1 MMLLGFNGANSANAK
16 LGFAK
21 ALCFAVVTLLGFSTS
36 FAQSNESS
44 IRWIDDFDTA
54 VRYASSNQLPLML
67 HFYGDN
73 CPPCKLLEKRAFLDP
88 VLIDKINGQLVAA
101 RINGEKQKELRMRY
115 QVTRWPTD
123 VYLLPTGEE
132 IYRSV
137 SPQDPAVY
145 GQMVDR
151 VALRHRDWKAGEI
164 AKSKGDEHRIAN
176 RTSTEIAHA
185 RAPGPGMNGSGLTTH
200 AVSTSGALAAK
211 VQSQMPNANV
221 PSPAQRT
228 IANPFASEGSIQV
241 PASPNPSV
249 PAYDP
254 VELSSRPYET
264 ASPVVATPTGNQK
277 PWNPNLSTNTAGVAA
292 RAPGMA
298 PFAPAPM
305 ASGVASDASQLK
317 LKEVRCETVGL
328 DGYCPVSLSLGVKAK
343 SPNSWVEGLPRFA
356 VKHRGRIYHC
366 ASEEARTAFLASPDQ
381 YAPHLSCFDLI
392 HYVKT
397 GEFVDGKCEYGC
409 FQPGKSRVFLFSS
422 QENCDEFTRME
433 SQYSGII
440 DGTSSELIANQP
452 SGQTVR

>member
-1 MMLLGFNGANSANAK
+1 MLQGFKGAVKASAK
-16 LGFAK
+16 LSK
-21 ALCFAVVTLLGFSTS
+21 ALCFVVVTLLGYTAS

-54 VRYASSNQLPLML
+54 VRYATSNQLPLML

-88 VLIDKINGQLVAA
+88 VLIDKINGQLVAT

-132 IYRSV
+132 ILRSV

-151 VALRHRDWKAGEI
+151 VALRHRDWKAGET
-164 AKSKGDEHRIAN
+164 AKSKGEEHRIAN
-176 RTSTEIAHA
+176 RTSTELSHA
-185 RAPGPGMNGSGLTTH
+185 RAPGPGMTGSGMTTH
-200 AVSTSGALAAK
+200 PISTSGALAAK
-211 VQSQMPNANV
+211 IQSQMPNANV
-221 PSPAQRT
+221 PSVTQRT
-228 IANPFASEGSIQV
+228 IANPFASAGSIQV

-254 VELSSRPYET
+254 VELSPRPYET
-264 ASPVVATPTGNQK
+264 ASPVVATPIGNQK
-277 PWNPNLSTNTAGVAA
+277 PWNPNPFTDTAGVAA
-292 RAPGMA
+292 RAPGVA
-298 PFAPAPM
+298 PFATASM
-305 ASGVASDASQLK
+305 VSGVASGGSQLK
-317 LKEVRCETVGL
+317 QKEVRCETIGL

-343 SPNSWVEGLPRFA
+343 SPNSWVEGQPRFA

-366 ASEEARTAFLASPDQ
+366 ASEEAREAFLATPDL

-440 DGTSSELIANQP
+440 DGTSNELIANQ
-452 SGQTVR
+452 SSSQTVR